1 MAHSSASFLGLPVEL
16 RFPIYKLL
24 FNRYDGIY
32 KPNILLVCRQI
43 RTEAIPLYL
52 ECTRYFSTLEKLI
65 RWTSTGNPDLL
76 CHVKDISIQLL
87 NNNPI
92 DWDSLLSAAHE
103 AAKEESMQD
112 AEPYSDAWWAT
123 QFAMDAHTL
132 PDIASPVS
140 EQSQSPSFRTRLIPQ
155 HFKTVFRYKQLDPS
169 TPNQGKS
176 LIHQLWSALKAMDNV
191 QSCWIKLSHEDPK
204 IQPIIQLLLQ
214 MIPVAFPAIRNFSC
228 FSPLVSMDFLHHF
241 RDLRMLR
248 FTGYSKSTPGELL
261 KILRSLKSLDG
272 ISIYRYPEF
281 DDREKGIVTADLPK
295 HLSLTAEVIAGM
307 KPLRSLQIWH
317 MASGVASEHL
327 TVPMIQ
333 AWENH
338 RFSLRTLNVDTNQR
352 LDKTVVLKLLDFVAT
367 SSLRNIHLRSQGD
380 LKPLDISEYIPST
393 AQYCDARLKC
403 DGFGIKVAPS
413 SSTYSQRL
421 YVARIFAKM
430 YSSAQFHNHTFSEV
444 DIRDP
449 LYASILGDSFAN
461 QVLR

>member
-52 ECTRYFSTLEKLI
+52 ECTRYFSSLEKLI

-103 AAKEESMQD
+103 AAKEESMRD
-112 AEPYSDAWWAT
+112 AEPYSDAWWAA

-204 IQPIIQLLLQ
+204 IQPIIQLLLR

-403 DGFGIKVAPS
+403 DGFGIKVVPS
-413 SSTYSQRL
+413 SSMYSQRL

>member
-1 MAHSSASFLGLPVEL
+1 MVHSSASFLGLPVEL

-87 NNNPI
+87 NNNPV

-103 AAKEESMQD
+103 AAKEEAMQD
-112 AEPYSDAWWAT
+112 TEPYSDAWWAA

-140 EQSQSPSFRTRLIPQ
+140 EQSQSSFRTRLIPQ
-155 HFKTVFRYKQLDPS
+155 RFKTVFRSKQLDPS
-169 TPNQGKS
+169 TQDQGKS
-176 LIHQLWSALKAMDNV
+176 LIHQLWSALKAIDNV

-204 IQPIIQLLLQ
+204 IQPIIQLLLR
-214 MIPVAFPAIRNFSC
+214 MVPAAFPAIRNFSC
-228 FSPLVSMDFLHHF
+228 FSPLVSMDFLRHF

-248 FTGYSKSTPGELL
+248 FTGYSKSTPEELL
-261 KILRSLKSLDG
+261 QILRSLKSLDA

-295 HLSLTAEVIAGM
+295 HLSLTAEVIASM

-338 RFSLRTLNVDTNQR
+338 RFSLRTLNVDANQR
-352 LDKTVVLKLLDFVAT
+352 LDKTVVLKLIDFVAT

-393 AQYCDARLKC
+393 AQHCDARLKC

-413 SSTYSQRL
+413 ST
-421 YVARIFAKM
+421 
-430 YSSAQFHNHTFSEV
+430 QFHNHTFSEV

-449 LYASILGDSFAN
+449 LYASILDDSFAN

>member
-32 KPNILLVCRQI
+32 KPNILLVCRQV

-87 NNNPI
+87 NNNPA

-112 AEPYSDAWWAT
+112 AKPYSDAWWAA

-132 PDIASPVS
+132 PNIAFPVS

-155 HFKTVFRYKQLDPS
+155 HFKTVFRYKQLGPS
-169 TPNQGKS
+169 TSDQGKS

-191 QSCWIKLSHEDPK
+191 QSCWIKLSHEDPR
-204 IQPIIQLLLQ
+204 IQSIIQLLLQ
-214 MIPVAFPAIRNFSC
+214 MIPVAFPDIRNFSC

-248 FTGYSKSTPGELL
+248 FTGYSQSTPGELL
-261 KILRSLKSLDG
+261 QILRSLKSLDG

-295 HLSLTAEVIAGM
+295 HLSLTAKVIAGM

-352 LDKTVVLKLLDFVAT
+352 LDKTVILKLLGFVAT

-393 AQYCDARLKC
+393 AQHCDARLKC
-403 DGFGIKVAPS
+403 DGLGIKVAPS
-413 SSTYSQRL
+413 ST
-421 YVARIFAKM
+421 
-430 YSSAQFHNHTFSEV
+430 QFHNHTFSEV

-449 LYASILGDSFAN
+449 LYASILDDSFAN